1 MIVKNARE
9 LIGNTPHL
17 FYKKVHTNDIY
28 LKLEQYNFAGSV
40 KDRIALSM
48 VNGLLEKGLL
58 KKGMH
63 VIEATSGNTGI
74 GLAFVLATYGIPFT
88 ITMPDSATLE
98 RIQLL
103 EAYGAKVILTP
114 QTEGMMGAKKKA
126 QELANQFDYYFI
138 DQFTN
143 HKNPEAHMK
152 TTAEEIMHDF
162 PKLDYIVL
170 GIGTSG
176 TINGLHTILKP
187 HYPNLKFIAVEPTE
201 SAVLSGKERGKHGIP
216 GISPGFVPPFFK
228 HEFAHEIV
236 TISTADAQRRTSEL
250 AKEGL
255 FFGVSTGATVLACER
270 LSKTIKNKVILT
282 IACDSGMKYLSMGIY
297 GK

>member
-1 MIVKNARE
+1 MIISNARQ

-17 FYKKVHTNDIY
+17 FYKTVNQNNIY

-48 VNGLLEKGLL
+48 VNDLLEKGLI
-58 KKGMH
+58 KAGMH
-63 VIEATSGNTGI
+63 VVEATSGNTGI
-74 GLAFVLATYGIPFT
+74 GLAFVLASYGIHFT
-88 ITMPDSATLE
+88 ITMPDSATME

-103 EAYGAKVILTP
+103 EAYGAKVVLTP

-126 QELANQFDYYFI
+126 QDLSNEHGYYFI

-152 TTAEEIMHDF
+152 TTAEEIKNDF

-176 TINGLHTILKP
+176 TINGLHAILKP
-187 HYPNLKFIAVEPTE
+187 LYPDLKFIAVEPEE
-201 SAVLSGKERGKHGIP
+201 SAVLSGREKGKHGIP
-216 GISPGFVPPFFK
+216 GISPGFIPPFFK
-228 HEFAHEIV
+228 HAYAEKIV

-270 LSKTIKNKVILT
+270 LAATVKDKVILT

>member
-187 HYPNLKFIAVEPTE
+187 HYPNLKFIAVEPAE

-228 HEFAHEIV
+228 HEFAYEIV

>member
-1 MIVKNARE
+1 MIVHSARD

-17 FYKKVHTNDIY
+17 FYKAIHRNAIY

-58 KKGMH
+58 KQGMH

-88 ITMPDSATLE
+88 ITMPDSATHE

-114 QTEGMMGAKKKA
+114 QSEGMAGAKKKA
-126 QELANQFDYYFI
+126 QELATQHNYYFI

-152 TTAEEIMHDF
+152 TTAEEIRHDF

-176 TINGLHTILKP
+176 TINGLHSMLKP
-187 HYPNLKFIAVEPTE
+187 HYPDLKFIAVEPAE

-228 HEFAHEIV
+228 HAFAHDIV
-236 TISTADAQRRTSEL
+236 TITSEDAQRKTSAL
-250 AKEGL
+250 AKQGL

-270 LSKTIKNKVILT
+270 LAASVQDKIILT

>member
-1 MIVKNARE
+1 MIISNARQ

-17 FYKKVHTNDIY
+17 FYKTVNQNNIY

-48 VNGLLEKGLL
+48 VNDLLEKGLI
-58 KKGMH
+58 KAGMH
-63 VIEATSGNTGI
+63 VVEATSGNTGI
-74 GLAFVLATYGIPFT
+74 GLAFVLASYGIHFT
-88 ITMPDSATLE
+88 ITMPDSATME

-103 EAYGAKVILTP
+103 EAYGAKVVLTP

-126 QELANQFDYYFI
+126 QDLSNEHGYYFI

-152 TTAEEIMHDF
+152 TTAEEIKNDF

-176 TINGLHTILKP
+176 TINGLHAILKP
-187 HYPNLKFIAVEPTE
+187 LYPDLKFIAVEPEE
-201 SAVLSGKERGKHGIP
+201 SAVLSGREKGKHGIP
-216 GISPGFVPPFFK
+216 GISPGFIPPFFK
-228 HEFAHEIV
+228 HAYAEKIV
-236 TISTADAQRRTSEL
+236 TISTPDAQRRTSEL

-270 LSKTIKNKVILT
+270 LAASVKDKVILT

>member
-1 MIVKNARE
+1 MIVQNARQ

-17 FYKKVHTNDIY
+17 FYKRVLSNDIY
-28 LKLEQYNFAGSV
+28 FKLEQYNFAGSV

-48 VNGLLEKGLL
+48 VNGLIEQGLL
-58 KKGMH
+58 KQGMH

-74 GLAFVLATYGIPFT
+74 GLAFVLATYGIQFT
-88 ITMPDSATLE
+88 ITMPDNASQE

-126 QELANQFDYYFI
+126 QELTQQLGYYFI

-152 TTAEEIMHDF
+152 TTAEEIKHDF

-187 HYPNLKFIAVEPTE
+187 LYPDLKFIAVEPEE
-201 SAVLSGKERGKHGIP
+201 SAVLSGREKGKHGIP

-228 HEFAHEIV
+228 HTFAEKIV
-236 TISTADAQRRTSEL
+236 TISTPDAQKRTSEL

-255 FFGVSTGATVLACER
+255 FFGVSTGATLLACER
-270 LSKTIKNKVILT
+270 LAATVKDKVILT

>member
-1 MIVKNARE
+1 MIISNARQ

-17 FYKKVHTNDIY
+17 FYKTVNQNNIY

-48 VNGLLEKGLL
+48 VNDLLEKGLI
-58 KKGMH
+58 KAGMH
-63 VIEATSGNTGI
+63 VVEATSGNTGI
-74 GLAFVLATYGIPFT
+74 GLAFVLASYGIHFT
-88 ITMPDSATLE
+88 ITMPDSATME

-103 EAYGAKVILTP
+103 EAYGAKVVLTP

-126 QELANQFDYYFI
+126 QDLSNEHGYYFI

-152 TTAEEIMHDF
+152 TTAEEIKNDF

-176 TINGLHTILKP
+176 TINGLHAILKP
-187 HYPNLKFIAVEPTE
+187 LYPDLKFIAVEPEE
-201 SAVLSGKERGKHGIP
+201 SAVLSGREKGKHGIP
-216 GISPGFVPPFFK
+216 GISPGFIPPFFK
-228 HEFAHEIV
+228 HAYAEKIV
-236 TISTADAQRRTSEL
+236 TISTPDAQRRTSEL

-255 FFGVSTGATVLACER
+255 FFGVSTGATVLVCER
-270 LSKTIKNKVILT
+270 LAATVKDKVILT

>member
-1 MIVKNARE
+1 V
-9 LIGNTPHL
+9 
-17 FYKKVHTNDIY
+17 V
-28 LKLEQYNFAGSV
+28 
-40 KDRIALSM
+40 
-48 VNGLLEKGLL
+48 
-58 KKGMH
+58 
-63 VIEATSGNTGI
+63 
-74 GLAFVLATYGIPFT
+74 
-88 ITMPDSATLE
+88 
-98 RIQLL
+98 
-103 EAYGAKVILTP
+103 LTP

-126 QELANQFDYYFI
+126 QDLSNEHGYYFI

-152 TTAEEIMHDF
+152 TTAEEIKNDF

-176 TINGLHTILKP
+176 TINGLHAILKP
-187 HYPNLKFIAVEPTE
+187 LYPDLKFIAVEPEE
-201 SAVLSGKERGKHGIP
+201 SAVLSGREKGKHGIP
-216 GISPGFVPPFFK
+216 GISPGFIPPFFK
-228 HEFAHEIV
+228 HAYAEKIV
-236 TISTADAQRRTSEL
+236 TISTPDAQKRTSEL

-270 LSKTIKNKVILT
+270 LAATVKDKVILT